1 MDKTVF
7 CLMKKLTIKA
17 STTEH
22 LIRYQSCWLL
32 CGIFTPQIACVFQP
46 CRPLR
51 GKYLFGNECEEG
63 WKVYSQKSLL
73 EPFQFPLLVCS
84 IMEKVDIVDSQV
96 GGNFAHS
103 GGTFET

>member
-1 MDKTVF
+1 M
-7 CLMKKLTIKA
+7 
-17 STTEH
+17 
-22 LIRYQSCWLL
+22 IR
-32 CGIFTPQIACVFQP
+32 
-46 CRPLR
+46 
-51 GKYLFGNECEEG
+51 NECKEG
-63 WKVYSQKSLL
+63 WKVYLQKSLL